1 MLHGSLSPSRL
12 NTANSKGNVMFLI
25 DTERGER
32 QNDLL
37 SVKVNGNGSVYV
49 WNPTGTEM
57 LPLAECPGVNQKGS
71 WEKPWFL
78 CRIHCITHLWHAH
91 PLFCLL
97 SLLLCGSELPC
108 SPGLMV
114 WQRYHCG
121 KFWVL
126 LAFPDWWRSSPWQ
139 HRESLPCCTP
149 GLVPRGLYRLKRAS
163 HVKKWVLPPR
173 TRYLWEF
180 VVTHTD
186 NQGDCAW
193 KLLWWYFCDQC

>member
-71 WEKPWFL
+71 
-78 CRIHCITHLWHAH
+78 
-91 PLFCLL
+91 
-97 SLLLCGSELPC
+97 
-108 SPGLMV
+108 
-114 WQRYHCG
+114 
-121 KFWVL
+121 
-126 LAFPDWWRSSPWQ
+126 
-139 HRESLPCCTP
+139 
-149 GLVPRGLYRLKRAS
+149 
-163 HVKKWVLPPR
+163 
-173 TRYLWEF
+173 
-180 VVTHTD
+180 
-186 NQGDCAW
+186 
-193 KLLWWYFCDQC
+193 